1 MCVKRKED
9 DVARRKKEKSLNDDD
24 LLVYY
29 DFKNIDCYKNSSKGD
44 QTSEKKCKTKTFK
57 KMLLY

>member
-1 MCVKRKED
+1 MCVKRKEGE
-9 DVARRKKEKSLNDDD
+9 VARRKKEKSLNDDD

-44 QTSEKKCKTKTFK
+44 QISEQ
-57 KMLLY
+57 KMQDKNI

>member
-1 MCVKRKED
+1 MWLEE
-9 DVARRKKEKSLNDDD
+9 RKKEKSLNDDD

-44 QTSEKKCKTKTFK
+44 QISEQ
-57 KMLLY
+57 KMQDKNI